1 MSFIR
6 FGTLAVTAIAVTL
19 SSVAPARS
27 QEEWVPGKFMI
38 EAIGEMLDAAE
49 LLNRKIGYGYAEGA
63 CMAGVLLHPK
73 ESYSLS
79 RRFKEGVPYAIIAGG
94 DSDAIDI
101 DVEIIDSRGILVIR
115 DDREDRM
122 GVIEWTPEVTGE
134 YNLRVNL
141 FDGKRE
147 AFCAFAIL
155 RRDGYDIPLK
165 DAVHAAGKFF
175 GDCLQIVATAQ
186 KNKSAVDFLSGAGQ
200 AGLWGTVLPKGESMT
215 LSGVVPGD
223 GTSVI
228 LSHGSDEAIDI
239 DMHLLE
245 GIKVVAQDIG
255 PDSSP
260 QITDNFIEGL
270 AYRVKLSNVDG
281 EEALSFVVGGV
292 LRVR

>member
-1 MSFIR
+1 
-6 FGTLAVTAIAVTL
+6 
-19 SSVAPARS
+19 
-27 QEEWVPGKFMI
+27 
-38 EAIGEMLDAAE
+38 
-49 LLNRKIGYGYAEGA
+49 
-63 CMAGVLLHPK
+63 
-73 ESYSLS
+73 
-79 RRFKEGVPYAIIAGG
+79 
-94 DSDAIDI
+94 
-101 DVEIIDSRGILVIR
+101 
-115 DDREDRM
+115 
-122 GVIEWTPEVTGE
+122 
-134 YNLRVNL
+134 
-141 FDGKRE
+141 
-147 AFCAFAIL
+147 
-155 RRDGYDIPLK
+155 
-165 DAVHAAGKFF
+165 
-175 GDCLQIVATAQ
+175 
-186 KNKSAVDFLSGAGQ
+186 
-200 AGLWGTVLPKGESMT
+200 MT